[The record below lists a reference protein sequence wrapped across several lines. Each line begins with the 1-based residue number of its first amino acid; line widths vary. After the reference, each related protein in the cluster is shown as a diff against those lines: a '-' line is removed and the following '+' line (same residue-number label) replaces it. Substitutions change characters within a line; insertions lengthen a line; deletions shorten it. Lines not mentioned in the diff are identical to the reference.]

1 MTAAGT
7 PKPPDPV
14 LEAARA
20 TIEAWRSTG
29 FALSP
34 PPGTRLRIALEALE
48 RVLESLPKG
57 S

>member
-34 PPGTRLRIALEALE
+34 PPGTRLRIALETLE
-48 RVLESLPKG
+48 KLLESLPKEP
-57 S
+57 